1 MNKLYRVLGKRGRIT
16 IPFEIRQRVGFA
28 YNDVLSFSESPD
40 GQTVTVKREK
50 ICDNCKGAQ
59 PATGKDEVTLL
70 DFLNELSDEQQRAAL
85 LHLSVKLAEKQ
96 GGGAHGRA

>member
-1 MNKLYRVLGKRGRIT
+1 MLKIYRVLGKKGRIT
-16 IPFEIRQRVGFA
+16 IPFEIRQRIGFR
-28 YNDVLSFSESPD
+28 YNDVLSFTELDDSS
-40 GQTVTVKREK
+40 VVVRREK

-70 DFLNELSDEQQRAAL
+70 DFLNGLSDEQQRAAL

>member
-16 IPFEIRQRVGFA
+16 IPFEIRQRVGFR

-50 ICDNCKGAQ
+50 ICDNCK
-59 PATGKDEVTLL
+59 PEATADNYAEVTLL
-70 DFLNELSDEQQRAAL
+70 DFLNSLPEKQQRAAL
-85 LHLSVKLAEKQ
+85 AYLSVKMGDKEGKK
-96 GGGAHGRA
+96 HE

>member
-16 IPFEIRQRVGFA
+16 IPFEIRQRVGFR

-50 ICDNCKGAQ
+50 ICDNCK
-59 PATGKDEVTLL
+59 PDATADNYAEVTLL
-70 DFLNELSDEQQRAAL
+70 DFLNSLPEKQQRAAL
-85 LHLSVKLAEKQ
+85 AYLSVKMGDKEGKK
-96 GGGAHGRA
+96 HE